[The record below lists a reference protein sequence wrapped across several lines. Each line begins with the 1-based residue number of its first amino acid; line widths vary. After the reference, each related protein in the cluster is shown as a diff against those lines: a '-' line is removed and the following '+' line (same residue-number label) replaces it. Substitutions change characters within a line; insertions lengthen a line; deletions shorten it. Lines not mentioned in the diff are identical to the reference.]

1 MVNPITLHL
10 KPQLYTTLYSVLRE
24 KIAESAA
31 LEMDKLDNV
40 EVAKE
45 LAVEKAKAMELEE
58 KLRQCKED
66 QHRVQEE
73 SKTNIDELTR
83 VRLLQ
88 TETETKCTTYERRM
102 KEEES
107 KVTAAAV
114 EAEEMKIRLSEMEV
128 ELETLGME
136 GGRSEELSQ
145 EVLALKAKHE
155 LIESRSHHLQ
165 EQVDQKGREMEGL
178 KEELESASKAGA
190 RLTEAEEEFH
200 MAVEV
205 LTEERDAARQKEEEY
220 FEELQATSNDLAD
233 IQAGYVD
240 LSDRLNDKTDQ
251 IFEVTEDLDTERM
264 KVQELRAQLI
274 EMQAQIA
281 EATKALAKAKQ
292 EQKNTT
298 AATVTTPSTNPVS
311 PIASESEST
320 TAATTATTDNINN
333 SGSVSVEEN
342 SQKDQLIAA
351 LSRQVEDLREQMAL
365 APADQVLVDA
375 AGLNAEESS
384 RQVRKRK
391 N

>member
-1 MVNPITLHL
+1 
-10 KPQLYTTLYSVLRE
+10 
-24 KIAESAA
+24 
-31 LEMDKLDNV
+31 
-40 EVAKE
+40 
-45 LAVEKAKAMELEE
+45 
-58 KLRQCKED
+58 
-66 QHRVQEE
+66 
-73 SKTNIDELTR
+73 
-83 VRLLQ
+83 
-88 TETETKCTTYERRM
+88 
-102 KEEES
+102 
-107 KVTAAAV
+107 
-114 EAEEMKIRLSEMEV
+114 
-128 ELETLGME
+128 
-136 GGRSEELSQ
+136 
-145 EVLALKAKHE
+145 
-155 LIESRSHHLQ
+155 
-165 EQVDQKGREMEGL
+165 
-178 KEELESASKAGA
+178 
-190 RLTEAEEEFH
+190 
-200 MAVEV
+200 V

-311 PIASESEST
+311 PITSKSEST